1 MWTLTLFLLKCK
13 MTMKKILKCFLF
25 YEKRVINGT
34 TCRTFIYIYKKKES
48 FYIFV
53 AQCRNLWLFIYY
65 EKETEWKHQF
75 ITCAWRLNISFKKGN
90 LSLSLYIC
98 IERGSTWQVH
108 LFSINVSD
116 IWFCAVALNQMPHFI
131 FVQLILG
138 TSHSFARYSR

>member
-1 MWTLTLFLLKCK
+1 MEQRIVFFVH
-13 MTMKKILKCFLF
+13 ILK
-25 YEKRVINGT
+25 N
-34 TCRTFIYIYKKKES
+34 KKS

-53 AQCRNLWLFIYY
+53 AQCLNLGLFIYY

-90 LSLSLYIC
+90 LTLSLYIC

-116 IWFCAVALNQMPHFI
+116 IWFCAVAFNRIAYLI
-131 FVQLILG
+131 QLCNTPFLKFNG
-138 TSHSFARYSR
+138 KW